1 MAGWLLIVHS
11 AALLVLPF
19 LDLSV
24 WLIAVFVPVLTINL
38 YNSWRRYVWR
48 THPQSIQSLCWQE
61 ANELTVT
68 LQSGEELQASLVQ
81 RALILPWLV
90 ILHFKV
96 AGHPG
101 HSLLLTP
108 DMLPDDIFRQ
118 LRVRLRMAMD
128 GAPA

>member
-11 AALLVLPF
+11 AALLILPF

-24 WLIAVFVPVLTINL
+24 WLIAVFVPVLAINL
-38 YNSWRRYVWR
+38 YNSWRRFVWR

-68 LQSGEELQASLVQ
+68 LQSGEELQAKLVQ

-108 DMLPDDIFRQ
+108 DMLPDDIFRH

>member
-38 YNSWRRYVWR
+38 YNSWRRFVWR
-48 THPQSIQSLCWQE
+48 AHPQSIQSLYWQE

-96 AGHPG
+96 AGHPD
-101 HSLLLTP
+101 HSLVLTP
-108 DMLPDDIFRQ
+108 DMLPDDIFRH
-118 LRVRLRMAMD
+118 LRVSLRMAMD